1 MLVRTLTPRAEER
14 NLTPELVCREDD
26 QPGWNPLGR
35 PPPTATLEGKQYL
48 LFHVRIELRGV
59 APLRRRQQT
68 PAHVASSARWLRLT
82 QVSRSLS
89 HWRVQGVSSRGRRE
103 VVKRYRVID
112 TTLES
117 SEPPPQ
123 KLPTPPPPD
132 EAPFAVFEARI
143 QRISF
148 PREED
153 RMLEAKLESHD
164 PTVRPVPRPLD
175 RGAAILL
182 APPNRIVNQT
192 VDPKSRFRKFE

>member
-1 MLVRTLTPRAEER
+1 M
-14 NLTPELVCREDD
+14 
-26 QPGWNPLGR
+26 Q
-35 PPPTATLEGKQYL
+35 
-48 LFHVRIELRGV
+48 
-59 APLRRRQQT
+59 
-68 PAHVASSARWLRLT
+68 
-82 QVSRSLS
+82 
-89 HWRVQGVSSRGRRE
+89 
-103 VVKRYRVID
+103 RYRVID

-164 PTVRPVPRPLD
+164 PTVRTVPRPLEC
-175 RGAAILL
+175 GAAMLL
-182 APPNRIVNQT
+182 AQCYRDREQNHVFENLNNKNGISPALACPLQSQVNQT
-192 VDPKSRFRKFE
+192 EKVACARSQPFG